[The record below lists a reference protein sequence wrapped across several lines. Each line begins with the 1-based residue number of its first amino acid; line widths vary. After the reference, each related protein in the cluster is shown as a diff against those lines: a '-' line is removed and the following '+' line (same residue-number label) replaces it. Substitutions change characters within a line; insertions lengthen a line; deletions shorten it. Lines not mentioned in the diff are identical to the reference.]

1 MWRTFLLVM
10 AAQREVFPQ
19 YHHNVDALKSVLG
32 IQGDDD
38 PPKEVL
44 DLFKEKLYNVE
55 STMNTIFESGGL
67 HHLWAQT
74 PNHFPCSPRTTKR
87 RPRAH

>member
-1 MWRTFLLVM
+1 MWRTLLLVM

-55 STMNTIFESGGL
+55 STMNTIFASGGL
-67 HHLWAQT
+67 QDCPLPSSA
-74 PNHFPCSPRTTKR
+74 S
-87 RPRAH
+87 